1 MFISQN
7 HNGSQ
12 TLIKTTVIVHPPLKQ
27 ATGSMQYCSSSLKVK
42 SGISKCWL
50 KRPLDFQVRGLA

>member
-27 ATGSMQYCSSSLKVK
+27 ATGSMKYCSSSLKVK
-42 SGISKCWL
+42 SGISKC
-50 KRPLDFQVRGLA
+50 